1 MMDIDLDDDDI
12 KFLTEEEQKI
22 FRNYQNSKLNI
33 YQTPDN
39 NYFFKL
45 KSNYDNSYEHQEIQN
60 NSVKY
65 LISPSNFIF
74 YTIGSDCESIYEA
87 EREIKNNF
95 NTIYNASISN
105 KTDDQLKKQIKE
117 IKHKIIE
124 HRFANDVYFKQLNEL
139 LNDKD
144 FDIKMVENI
153 EFRNDVFLNKFFIYN
168 KKSDE
173 IFNKY
178 AKYLPPFICDLLK
191 GKIENN
197 IDDYF

>member
-74 YTIGSDCESIYEA
+74 YTIGTDCESIYEA
-87 EREIKNNF
+87 ESAIKNNF

-124 HRFANDVYFKQLNEL
+124 HRFANDVYFKQLNDL

>member
-1 MMDIDLDDDDI
+1 MMDLDDDDI

-22 FRNYQNSKLNI
+22 IRNYQNSKLNI

-39 NYFFKL
+39 NYFLKL
-45 KSNYDNSYEHQEIQN
+45 KSDYNNSYEQQEIQN

-87 EREIKNNF
+87 ERQIKNNF
-95 NTIYNASISN
+95 NTIYNTSISN
-105 KTDDQLKKQIKE
+105 KTDNQLKKQIKE
-117 IKHKIIE
+117 IKYKIIE
-124 HRFANDVYFKQLNEL
+124 HRFANDPYFKQLNDL

-144 FDIKMVENI
+144 FDQKMVQNI
-153 EFRNDVFLNKFFIYN
+153 EFRNSVFLNKFFIYN

-173 IFNKY
+173 ILDKY
-178 AKYLPPFICDLLK
+178 AKYLPRFVFDLLK
-191 GKIENN
+191 EKIEINV
-197 IDDYF
+197 DDYF

>member
-1 MMDIDLDDDDI
+1 MMDLDDDDI

-22 FRNYQNSKLNI
+22 IRNYQNSKLNI

-39 NYFFKL
+39 NYFLKL
-45 KSNYDNSYEHQEIQN
+45 KSDYNNSYEQQEIQN

-87 EREIKNNF
+87 ERQIKNNF
-95 NTIYNASISN
+95 NTIYNTSISN
-105 KTDDQLKKQIKE
+105 KTDNQLKKQIKE
-117 IKHKIIE
+117 IKYKIIE
-124 HRFANDVYFKQLNEL
+124 HRFANDPYFKQLNDL

-144 FDIKMVENI
+144 FDQKMVQNI
-153 EFRNDVFLNKFFIYN
+153 EFRNSVFLNKFFIYN

-173 IFNKY
+173 ILDKY
-178 AKYLPPFICDLLK
+178 AKYLPRFVYDLLK
-191 GKIENN
+191 EKIEINV
-197 IDDYF
+197 DDYF